1 MSYKLSEILAKKI
14 GFGNQDYD
22 YSKSIGMTL
31 DTFTNRQLIPLSKK
45 LELFGTSF
53 EEPFTDLVTLVDKFG
68 KLVLKGSDNRI
79 FNLDSLENEVAEYVI
94 VKLENM
100 NNEVDVLNK
109 TIIDVD
115 SDDMS
120 EDLFKEIIKPMS
132 NAMQTLEDSMMLIA
146 KSAKPPSENPSIGFN
161 IKEEY
166 GMRYELEKY
175 EEQIKLEHGPQKFRD
190 LQLLI
195 QEDREDEVAEWLE
208 ENGFAEQ
215 EITEFYEG
223 FVRYQINKSLKE
235 TQNIFQGGKP
245 FGRRSDQDYFDK
257 HGGIDENET
266 KLPES
271 ISVGNYT
278 FRYNSED
285 KFYECRGSVS
295 YDDYG
300 DEQPEKALWEAAVK
314 LANHLKEKGYD
325 GAEASYSEKGWV
337 EVYLD

>member
-31 DTFTNRQLIPLSKK
+31 DAFTNRQLIPLSKK

-94 VKLENM
+94 VKLEDM

-115 SDDMS
+115 GDDMS
-120 EDLFKEIIKPMS
+120 EDLFKEIVKPMS

-175 EEQIKLEHGPQKFRD
+175 EDQIKLEHGPQKFRD

-195 QEDREDEVAEWLE
+195 QKHKEDEVASWLE
-208 ENGFAEQ
+208 ENGFVEQ
-215 EITEFYEG
+215 EITEFHEG
-223 FVRYQINKSLKE
+223 FVRFQINKTLKE
-235 TQNIFQGGKP
+235 TQNSFQGGKP
-245 FGRRSDQDYFDK
+245 FIRRSDQDYFDK
-257 HGGIDENET
+257 HGEIDENEANKAKYNYILYHKDGEKVT
-266 KLPES
+266 KIKEFPV
-271 ISVGNYT
+271 IDGDIWGAQRQAHNYK
-278 FRYNSED
+278 RDLS
-285 KFYECRGSVS
+285 
-295 YDDYG
+295 
-300 DEQPEKALWEAAVK
+300 
-314 LANHLKEKGYD
+314 KETQDFNYFIENPDFK
-325 GAEASYSEKGWV
+325 S
-337 EVYLD
+337 